1 MDLGVQGDVRG
12 PYQVGL
18 LKAGYV
24 SGYMALVPPAWQAAL
39 GGPALTGQCCIAI
52 VTRTSFGPALFSL
65 NPLDIG
71 TKVPAPATPLLYY
84 PENHVL
90 GSWNGTNPLYNGS
103 TEVRGVVFP
112 ERTSSVLFFGR
123 HGFGSFCYG
132 EGTSVQSLAGRP
144 VPNEAGVVY
153 CYDEEDSSKGTH
165 GYPYRYM
172 VWAYDARDLA
182 AVRNGQLQPWDIRP
196 YATWTLDLPTSGSP
210 THLNGAAY
218 DPQTGRIFLSQAG
231 ADGTKPLIHVY
242 TVAVP

>member
-1 MDLGVQGDVRG
+1 
-12 PYQVGL
+12 
-18 LKAGYV
+18 
-24 SGYMALVPPAWQAAL
+24 
-39 GGPALTGQCCIAI
+39 
-52 VTRTSFGPALFSL
+52 
-65 NPLDIG
+65 
-71 TKVPAPATPLLYY
+71 
-84 PENHVL
+84 
-90 GSWNGTNPLYNGS
+90 
-103 TEVRGVVFP
+103 
-112 ERTSSVLFFGR
+112 
-123 HGFGSFCYG
+123 
-132 EGTSVQSLAGRP
+132 VQSLAGRP
-144 VPNEAGVVY
+144 VPNEPGVVY

-182 AVRNGQLQPWDIRP
+182 AVKNGQLQPWDIRP